1 MFIGVV
7 RVPKKEKESKR
18 KKIFEKV
25 GLVFRNPVRVDIVR
39 ELQETPQRPIELAE
53 KIGVSKQQL
62 NYHLKSL
69 KKGGIVQVHKDELP
83 KTKPIPVGLPDMR
96 GVRVNGVDK
105 NEKIQISYGVELTEN
120 GEKIAGKVLN
130 VFHELGEDETTKKSE
145 KKISEIEKEKEGE
158 M

>member
-1 MFIGVV
+1 M
-7 RVPKKEKESKR
+7 PKKKKDPKR

-25 GLVFRNPVRVDIVR
+25 GLVFRNPTRVDIVR
-39 ELQETPQRPIELAE
+39 ELQETPQRPIDLAE

-83 KTKPIPVGLPDMR
+83 KTKPKPRSLPDMR
-96 GVRVNGVDK
+96 GVRVNGVDE
-105 NEKIQISYGVELTEN
+105 NENIQISYGVELTEN
-120 GEKIAGKVLN
+120 GEKIADKFLN
-130 VFHELGEDETTKKSE
+130 ILHELGEDETTKKSE

-158 M
+158 K